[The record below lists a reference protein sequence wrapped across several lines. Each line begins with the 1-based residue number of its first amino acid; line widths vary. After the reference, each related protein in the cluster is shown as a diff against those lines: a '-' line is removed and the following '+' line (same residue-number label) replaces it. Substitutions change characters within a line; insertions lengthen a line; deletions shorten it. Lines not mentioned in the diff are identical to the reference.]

1 MGVDGLRPGSEVGAT
16 LELMHAIETKTS
28 ARILLKEHLNPG
40 HAAGV
45 TQ

>member
-1 MGVDGLRPGSEVGAT
+1 
-16 LELMHAIETKTS
+16 MHAIETKTS
-28 ARILLKEHLNPG
+28 AKIFLKEHLNPN